1 MKLRRVE
8 VSETVCCLLYRIRLA
23 EIAWEALPVLSLTL
37 SSIRHMGRDVHQT
50 GNRWM
55 CPGFSNYGAT
65 ITMSDKNARSILLI
79 KDALRSDDVFLEG
92 RLRLLND
99 ADVEAIL
106 DKNVVNALP
115 ARTIC
120 PGTVNQNNIPNAFL
134 LALRRERKG
143 GQKQV

>member
-1 MKLRRVE
+1 
-8 VSETVCCLLYRIRLA
+8 
-23 EIAWEALPVLSLTL
+23 
-37 SSIRHMGRDVHQT
+37 
-50 GNRWM
+50 M

-65 ITMSDKNARSILLI
+65 ITMSDKNARPILLS
-79 KDALRSDDVFLEG
+79 KNALRSGDIFLEG

-120 PGTVNQNNIPNAFL
+120 PSTVNQNNIPNAASWLCAESIRQFSSNK
-134 LALRRERKG
+134 AMQRN
-143 GQKQV
+143 